1 VIWGITVTSN
11 SLARPTPVDQR
22 LAEQLPDRYVDRLI
36 RLAQNRLTRKVA
48 RRVDPEDVV
57 QSALRSFF
65 RRAQNGQYQWRGERE
80 IWHLLVK
87 ITVRKVTTNERRHRA
102 QRRSV
107 DAEQTGEYGRGFF
120 QTVDQLLSREPD
132 PAAASAALEELGQI
146 LSKLP
151 PLYRQ
156 IIEQRLQG
164 HPVEQVSATLGCSE
178 RTVFRA
184 TKRCRELLEKRF
196 DAGDD

>member
-1 VIWGITVTSN
+1 M
-11 SLARPTPVDQR
+11 
-22 LAEQLPDRYVDRLI
+22 DRLI

-65 RRAQNGQYQWRGERE
+65 RRAQNGQYQRRGERE
-80 IWHLLVK
+80 LWNLLAK

-107 DAEQTGEYGRGFF
+107 DAEQTGESSMGPF

-132 PAAASAALEELGQI
+132 PAAASAALEELGQV

-156 IIEQRLQG
+156 VIEQRLQG
-164 HPVEQVSATLGCSE
+164 HPVGQVSATLGCSE
-178 RTVFRA
+178 RTIFRA
-184 TKRCRELLEKRF
+184 TERCRELLEKQF
-196 DAGDD
+196 DAGDN